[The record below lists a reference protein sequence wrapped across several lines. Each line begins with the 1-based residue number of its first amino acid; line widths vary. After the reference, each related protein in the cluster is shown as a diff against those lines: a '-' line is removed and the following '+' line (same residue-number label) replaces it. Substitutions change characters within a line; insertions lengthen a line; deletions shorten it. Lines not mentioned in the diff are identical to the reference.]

1 LIDGIPLV
9 DAHLHAVSLAGLEV
23 PWQDWTGG
31 FPSGEATRALY
42 GEDGLIVPER
52 FHAYLEQEGVDLAL
66 VLAEYSPRVT
76 GIQAVEDILP
86 LVEHDPGRV
95 RFIAN
100 LNPHLHHPATA
111 ELERQLALG
120 AVALKVHPVHG
131 GFPVNDRRL
140 YKAYA
145 LCEERGIP
153 VVVHFGTSIY
163 PGASNRYV
171 DGRELNDV
179 VDDFRDLTL
188 VLAHGGRGWAYDVAA
203 VLALGRPNVWIEI
216 SGLPPKKLPEY
227 FARFDLARLA
237 ERFIFG
243 TDWPGVP
250 GIRANAEA
258 VAGLGFSR
266 ELLERVFYRNAL
278 AVYGLELEP

>member
-1 LIDGIPLV
+1 MIDAIPLV
-9 DAHLHAVSLAGLEV
+9 DAHVHAPALAGLKV
-23 PWQDWTGG
+23 PWSDWTGG

-42 GEDGLIVPER
+42 DERGLVVPAR
-52 FHAYLEQEGVDLAL
+52 FHEYLEQEGVDIAL
-66 VLAEYSPRVT
+66 VFAEYSPKVT
-76 GIQAVEDILP
+76 GIQPVEDILP
-86 LVEHDPGRV
+86 LVEYDPRRV
-95 RFIAN
+95 RLVAN

-111 ELERQLALG
+111 ELERQLDLG
-120 AVALKVHPVHG
+120 AVALKLHPVHG
-131 GFPVNDRRL
+131 GFPLNERSL

-163 PGASNRYV
+163 PGSSNRYV
-171 DGRELNDV
+171 DAAQLNDV
-179 VDDFRDLTL
+179 VDDFRDLKL
-188 VLAHGGRGWAYDVAA
+188 VLAHGGRGWAHEVAG

-216 SGLPPKKLPEY
+216 SGLPPRRLPEY

-250 GIRANAEA
+250 GIRANAQA
-258 VAGLGFSR
+258 VVDLGFGR
-266 ELLERVFYRNAL
+266 ELLETVFYRNAL
-278 AVYGLELEP
+278 AVYGLELPS